1 MQQKYKTDHIGGT
14 GLVKSI
20 FKSGLQEREKSL
32 ERVILTIL
40 CKELSN
46 EFNMY
51 DVK

>member
-1 MQQKYKTDHIGGT
+1 MQQEYKTDHMGGT
-14 GLVKSI
+14 GLVKNI
-20 FKSGLQEREKSL
+20 FKSESQEREKSL
-32 ERVILTIL
+32 ERAILTIL